1 MRKRYAKQKASRK
14 LKRQGKVTGQM
25 KVTDVTDDGTRY
37 KVHVM
42 QRLAV
47 DVGDLYDPKRPLP
60 NGWRSCVELGNHYK
74 AAKQAARY
82 MRSK

>member
-14 LKRQGKVTGQM
+14 SKRQSKVTGQM
-25 KVTDVTDDGTRY
+25 TVTDNGTRY
-37 KVHVM
+37 KV

>member
-14 LKRQGKVTGQM
+14 TKRQSKVTGQM
-25 KVTDVTDDGTRY
+25 TVTDNGTRY
-37 KVHVM
+37 KV

>member
-14 LKRQGKVTGQM
+14 SKRQSKVTGQM
-25 KVTDVTDDGTRY
+25 TVTDNGTRY
-37 KVHVM
+37 KV

-47 DVGDLYDPKRPLP
+47 DVGDLYDPKRQLP